1 MNVVA
6 AAAQMSSLTH
16 VEIALGG
23 NLRLSNHACHT
34 HTHTCTRFEIP
45 HVCCAEEVGT
55 NGMMTNVCRVFN
67 DKVRAVRFFALRV
80 LCAFAPAHCIL
91 AYRRSVSSSWSA
103 PAAARTT
110 STRASAAPR
119 RPSTAWFA
127 TPRRSAWASPF
138 QTRAWRARCCGRG
151 RRTAPAFFAQVLPPA
166 CRANVCI
173 CSLRP
178 LCLRAELV
186 AAILKE
192 GGLLEASSNPGSA
205 TPETLHKIYLSRAAV
220 TANPYVLRDL
230 NATTGLTF
238 CNTMGAAASQCHQR
252 SSGASAGTT
261 IGGITAQERAAER
274 ETLLQH
280 RSIMAPV
287 PPPHRPVTTASA
299 LGERRHGDSPPR
311 GHFRVITHV
320 GSGRVGASRD
330 ATAGAAASMCMS
342 RGGGSSGQTARA
354 VRAAEAASA
363 NTGTSGSRTG
373 MQLTLNSLDMRSP
386 NLMG

>member
-1 MNVVA
+1 
-6 AAAQMSSLTH
+6 
-16 VEIALGG
+16 
-23 NLRLSNHACHT
+23 
-34 HTHTCTRFEIP
+34 
-45 HVCCAEEVGT
+45 
-55 NGMMTNVCRVFN
+55 MT
-67 DKVRAVRFFALRV
+67 
-80 LCAFAPAHCIL
+80 
-91 AYRRSVSSSWSA
+91 RSVSSSWSA

-166 CRANVCI
+166 CRVNVCI
-173 CSLRP
+173 FSLRP

-238 CNTMGAAASQCHQR
+238 CNTMGAAVSQCHQR

-287 PPPHRPVTTASA
+287 PPPHRLVTTAST
-299 LGERRHGDSPPR
+299 LGERRRGDSPPR

-320 GSGRVGASRD
+320 GSGRAGAGTGPAGTGRD

-354 VRAAEAASA
+354 VRAAEAAASA

-373 MQLTLNSLDMRSP
+373 MQLTLNSLDMRTP
-386 NLMG
+386 NL

>member
-1 MNVVA
+1 MDHDSGSSVTLIYYRIGEKWWKEPFLNVVA

-16 VEIALGG
+16 VEIALG
-23 NLRLSNHACHT
+23 
-34 HTHTCTRFEIP
+34 
-45 HVCCAEEVGT
+45 EEVGT

-67 DKVRAVRFFALRV
+67 DKARAARFFALRV
-80 LCAFAPAHCIL
+80 FLRAFAPTHCTL
-91 AYRRSVSSSWSA
+91 VYRRLVSSLWSA

-119 RPSTAWFA
+119 RLSTACCA
-127 TPRRSAWASPF
+127 TPRCSAWASPF

-166 CRANVCI
+166 CRANARI

-238 CNTMGAAASQCHQR
+238 CNTMGAAVSQCHQR
-252 SSGASAGTT
+252 SSGASASTT

-299 LGERRHGDSPPR
+299 LGERRHGDSPLR

-320 GSGRVGASRD
+320 GSGRVGASSRD

-373 MQLTLNSLDMRSP
+373 MQLTMNSLDMRSP

>member
-1 MNVVA
+1 MDPDSGSSVTLIYYRIGEKWWKEPFLNVVA

-16 VEIALGG
+16 VEIALGE
-23 NLRLSNHACHT
+23 
-34 HTHTCTRFEIP
+34 EI
-45 HVCCAEEVGT
+45 GT

-67 DKVRAVRFFALRV
+67 DAVGVELVERTGRSPHYVYQSLGCSKAAVARMLRYAKTHCVGKPFSNTGMARSLLWPRQTDGSSFF
-80 LCAFAPAHCIL
+80 C
-91 AYRRSVSSSWSA
+91 
-103 PAAARTT
+103 
-110 STRASAAPR
+110 
-119 RPSTAWFA
+119 
-127 TPRRSAWASPF
+127 
-138 QTRAWRARCCGRG
+138 
-151 RRTAPAFFAQVLPPA
+151 
-166 CRANVCI
+166 
-173 CSLRP
+173 
-178 LCLRAELV
+178 AELV

-230 NATTGLTF
+230 NATTGLSF
-238 CNTMGAAASQCHQR
+238 SNTMGQCHQR
-252 SSGASAGTT
+252 SSGASASTT

-299 LGERRHGDSPPR
+299 LGERRRGDSPPR

-320 GSGRVGASRD
+320 GSGRAGGGAMASG
-330 ATAGAAASMCMS
+330 ATAGAAANMCMS

-354 VRAAEAASA
+354 VRAAEAAASA

>member
-1 MNVVA
+1 
-6 AAAQMSSLTH
+6 
-16 VEIALGG
+16 
-23 NLRLSNHACHT
+23 
-34 HTHTCTRFEIP
+34 
-45 HVCCAEEVGT
+45 
-55 NGMMTNVCRVFN
+55 MMTNVCRVFN
-67 DKVRAVRFFALRV
+67 DAVCSVCPCAFQFPPDFALGRLRV
-80 LCAFAPAHCIL
+80 WRVH
-91 AYRRSVSSSWSA
+91 RSASSSSSA

-119 RPSTAWFA
+119 RPSTAWCA
-127 TPRRSAWASPF
+127 TPRRSAWASRF

-151 RRTAPAFFAQVLPPA
+151 RRTEVPFFAQACSFAPNPRVEHLFLSACSPLPVL
-166 CRANVCI
+166 CGC
-173 CSLRP
+173 
-178 LCLRAELV
+178 AELV

-287 PPPHRPVTTASA
+287 PPPHRLVTTASTI
-299 LGERRHGDSPPR
+299 GELRRGDSPPR

-320 GSGRVGASRD
+320 GSGRAGAGTGRAGTGRD
-330 ATAGAAASMCMS
+330 ATAGAAASMYAL

-354 VRAAEAASA
+354 VRAAEAAASA

-386 NLMG
+386 NL

>member
-1 MNVVA
+1 
-6 AAAQMSSLTH
+6 
-16 VEIALGG
+16 
-23 NLRLSNHACHT
+23 
-34 HTHTCTRFEIP
+34 
-45 HVCCAEEVGT
+45 
-55 NGMMTNVCRVFN
+55 
-67 DKVRAVRFFALRV
+67 
-80 LCAFAPAHCIL
+80 
-91 AYRRSVSSSWSA
+91 
-103 PAAARTT
+103 
-110 STRASAAPR
+110 
-119 RPSTAWFA
+119 
-127 TPRRSAWASPF
+127 
-138 QTRAWRARCCGRG
+138 
-151 RRTAPAFFAQVLPPA
+151 
-166 CRANVCI
+166 
-173 CSLRP
+173 

-238 CNTMGAAASQCHQR
+238 CNTMGAAVSQCHQR
-252 SSGASAGTT
+252 SSGASASTT

-299 LGERRHGDSPPR
+299 LGERRHGDSPLR

-320 GSGRVGASRD
+320 GSGRVGASSRD

-373 MQLTLNSLDMRSP
+373 MQLTMNSLDMRSP

>member
-1 MNVVA
+1 M
-6 AAAQMSSLTH
+6 
-16 VEIALGG
+16 
-23 NLRLSNHACHT
+23 
-34 HTHTCTRFEIP
+34 
-45 HVCCAEEVGT
+45 
-55 NGMMTNVCRVFN
+55 
-67 DKVRAVRFFALRV
+67 
-80 LCAFAPAHCIL
+80 L
-91 AYRRSVSSSWSA
+91 ASYG
-103 PAAARTT
+103 
-110 STRASAAPR
+110 
-119 RPSTAWFA
+119 
-127 TPRRSAWASPF
+127 
-138 QTRAWRARCCGRG
+138 C
-151 RRTAPAFFAQVLPPA
+151 
-166 CRANVCI
+166 
-173 CSLRP
+173 
-178 LCLRAELV
+178 AELV

-205 TPETLHKIYLSRAAV
+205 TPETLHKIYLSRAAA

-238 CNTMGAAASQCHQR
+238 CNTMGAAVSQCHQR

-287 PPPHRPVTTASA
+287 PPPNRLVTTAST
-299 LGERRHGDSPPR
+299 LGERRRGDSPPR

-320 GSGRVGASRD
+320 GSGRAGAGTGTAGTGRD
-330 ATAGAAASMCMS
+330 ATAGAAASMYAP

-354 VRAAEAASA
+354 VRAAEAAASA

-386 NLMG
+386 NL